1 MFAVFFK
8 EGTFHMA
15 FTGADE
21 STVSAI
27 LKEVYPGAIED
38 ELNNE
43 IALWAVLSKEKVTVD
58 GQGQHIVR
66 PFRVARNQGI
76 GARNDTDLLPLPGQ
90 QSLQNAKINMAS
102 NYLVGQISGR
112 VIRTSYGDDAAFE
125 NALEE
130 EIRFSLT
137 DVPNEIGRQLF
148 NGVGQLTTT
157 NGTVTSSA
165 TITVNNTQYLAV
177 GMYVEFWNGATNQT
191 TNDAGLAT
199 GYTGTMITAV
209 NTGTNQ
215 ITVTTAQASITSGA
229 TVARA
234 GNNTSATATK
244 EMMGLDVIIDD
255 GTDYSGLT
263 YFGVNRSTYPIL
275 YGNRVNA
282 SGSLSE
288 NLMQQA
294 FDDARSIGGAII
306 DLVITDYASRRTYS
320 NLLTSLKR
328 YPLEGVNAP
337 EFAGGQDV
345 SKDLRTQLGEGLSF
359 SGAAVIPSR
368 QAPPK
373 KMFMLDTDSF
383 KLFQQSEIEWVM
395 NGDSILHPLLVN
407 GQDAYRFSL
416 YYDAN
421 LYCEAPNRNAKVVNT
436 F

>member
-1 MFAVFFK
+1 
-8 EGTFHMA
+8 MA
-15 FTGADE
+15 QASE

-43 IALWAVLSKEKVTVD
+43 IALWAILDKEKVTLD
-58 GQGQHIVR
+58 GQGQRVVR
-66 PFRVARNQGI
+66 PFRVNRNQGM
-76 GARNDTDLLPLPGQ
+76 GARNDTDLLPLPGNQ
-90 QSLQNAKINMAS
+90 TLQKAQINMAS
-102 NYLVGQISGR
+102 NYLVGQITGR
-112 VIRTSYGDDAAFE
+112 VIRTSYGSDAAFE

-137 DVPNEIGRQLF
+137 DFPNEIGRQLF
-148 NGVGQLTTT
+148 NGVGQLTTV
-157 NGTVTSSA
+157 NGTVTTSA
-165 TITVNNTQYLAV
+165 TVVVNSTQYLAV
-177 GMYVEFWNGATNQT
+177 GMYVEFWNAGANQT

-199 GYTGTMITAV
+199 GYTGTQILTINNAT
-209 NTGTNQ
+209 NT

-229 TVARA
+229 AVARA

-244 EMMGLDVIIDD
+244 ELVGLDVILDD
-255 GTDYSGLT
+255 GTDYPGLN
-263 YFGVNRSTYPIL
+263 YFGVSRTTFPIL
-275 YGNRVNA
+275 NGNRVNA
-282 SGSLSE
+282 AASLTE

-294 FDDARSIGGAII
+294 FDNARQIGGGII
-306 DLVITDYASRRTYS
+306 DLIICDYATRRTYT

-337 EFAGGQDV
+337 QFAGGLDV
-345 SKDLRTQLGEGLSF
+345 SQDLRTQLGEGLSF
-359 SGAAVIPSR
+359 SGATVIPSR
-368 QAPPK
+368 HAPPK

-416 YYDAN
+416 FYDAQ

>member
-1 MFAVFFK
+1 
-8 EGTFHMA
+8 MA
-15 FTGADE
+15 QASE

-43 IALWAVLSKEKVTVD
+43 IALWAILDKEKVTLD
-58 GQGQHIVR
+58 GQGQHVVR
-66 PFRVARNQGI
+66 PFRVNRNQGM
-76 GARNDTDLLPLPGQ
+76 GARNDTDLLPLPGNQ
-90 QSLQNAKINMAS
+90 QLANAKINMSS
-102 NYLVGQISGR
+102 NYLVGQITGR
-112 VIRTSYGDDAAFE
+112 VIRTSYGSDAAFE

-148 NGVGQLTTT
+148 NGAGQLTTV
-157 NGTVTSSA
+157 NGAVSASTSVV
-165 TITVNNTQYLAV
+165 VNNTQYLAV
-177 GMYVEFWNGATNQT
+177 GMYVEFWTTGGTNQT
-191 TNDAGLAT
+191 TNDSGLPT
-199 GYTGTMITAV
+199 GYTGTLITAINNAT
-209 NTGTNQ
+209 NTV
-215 ITVTTAQASITSGA
+215 TVTTAQTLTSGDG
-229 TVARA
+229 VSRA
-234 GNNTSATATK
+234 GNNTSFTATK
-244 EMMGLDVIIDD
+244 ELVGLDTIIDD
-255 GTDYSGLT
+255 NNDYPGLA
-263 YFGVNRSTYPIL
+263 YFGVNRATYPVL
-275 YGNRVNA
+275 YGNRFNA

-294 FDDARSIGGAII
+294 FDAARQIGGGII
-306 DLVITDYASRRTYS
+306 DLIICDYATRRTYS
-320 NLLTSLKR
+320 NLLASLKR

-337 EFAGGQDV
+337 QFAGGLEV
-345 SKDLRTQLGEGLSF
+345 SQDLRTQMGEGLSF
-359 SGAAVIPSR
+359 SGASMIPSR

-373 KMFMLDTDSF
+373 KMWMLDTDSF

-421 LYCEAPNRNAKVVNT
+421 LYCEAPNRNAKIVNT

>member
-1 MFAVFFK
+1 
-8 EGTFHMA
+8 MA
-15 FTGADE
+15 QASE

-43 IALWAVLSKEKVTVD
+43 IALWAILDKEKVTLD
-58 GQGQHIVR
+58 GQGQRVVR
-66 PFRVARNQGI
+66 PFRVNRNQGM
-76 GARNDTDLLPLPGQ
+76 GARNDTDLLPLPGNQ
-90 QSLQNAKINMAS
+90 TLQKAQINMAS
-102 NYLVGQISGR
+102 NYLVGQITGR
-112 VIRTSYGDDAAFE
+112 VIRTSYGSDAAFE

-137 DVPNEIGRQLF
+137 DFPNEIGRQLF
-148 NGVGQLTTT
+148 NGVGQLTTV
-157 NGTVTSSA
+157 NGTVTTSA
-165 TITVNNTQYLAV
+165 TVVVNSTQYLAV
-177 GMYVEFWNGATNQT
+177 GMYVEFWNAGANQT

-199 GYTGTMITAV
+199 GYTGTQILTINNAT
-209 NTGTNQ
+209 NT

-229 TVARA
+229 AVARA

-244 EMMGLDVIIDD
+244 ELVGLDVILDD
-255 GTDYSGLT
+255 GTDYPGLN
-263 YFGVNRSTYPIL
+263 YFGVSRTTFPIL
-275 YGNRVNA
+275 NGNRVNA
-282 SGSLSE
+282 AASLTE

-294 FDDARSIGGAII
+294 FDNARQIGGGII
-306 DLVITDYASRRTYS
+306 DLIICDYATRRTYT

-337 EFAGGQDV
+337 QFAGGLDV
-345 SKDLRTQLGEGLSF
+345 SQDLRTQLGEGLSF
-359 SGAAVIPSR
+359 SGATVIPSR

-416 YYDAN
+416 FYDAQ